1 MAPLR
6 HLTSI
11 NDLSNAEVEQVFA
24 LATRYLKQLGDPAL
38 PSRVAKSMTKGKGRI
53 LATLF
58 YEPSTRTRLSF
69 ESAMLRLGG
78 KTMASAD
85 PASSSAAKGESIA
98 DSVRMVSNYADVIVL
113 RHPRDGAA
121 RQAADYA
128 HVPVINGGDGAHE
141 HPTQTL
147 GDLFTLRQGRKSLK
161 GMNVA
166 LFGDLMNGRTVHS
179 LVYALARFDANVV
192 PMPALSMDLPAHVTW
207 RLTNE
212 FEHGPIRGVSAYD
225 RIDALYVT
233 RFQKERA
240 SNEGRDYPRIDPKF
254 LKDEKYAHTRL
265 LHPLPRV
272 DELDVALDR
281 DARAAHFTQAS
292 NAVPV
297 RMALL
302 SLILGIDGKLKRFAG
317 GFPKIGEEL
326 YEQAEDVGIRC
337 SNPKC
342 IVHEPMERQFTRNKF
357 YLMPF
362 DPPRLR
368 CYYCETDIEHF
379 VVASHGKDS
388 VYFASDADAAAQG
401 FAPKKAATRKAG

>member
-11 NDLSNAEVEQVFA
+11 NDLTNTEVEQVFA
-24 LATRYLKQLGDPAL
+24 LARRYLKELGDPAH
-38 PSRVAKSMTKGKGRI
+38 PARVAKSIQRGKGRI

-78 KTMASAD
+78 KTMSSAD
-85 PASSSAAKGESIA
+85 AASSSAAKGESIA
-98 DSVRMVSNYADVIVL
+98 DSVRMVSNYADVIVI

-128 HVPVINGGDGAHE
+128 HVPVINGGDGSHE

-179 LVYALARFDANVV
+179 LVYALARFEANVV
-192 PMPALSMDLPAHVTW
+192 PMQAPGMGLPEHVAW
-207 RLTNE
+207 RLANE
-212 FEHGPIRGVSAYD
+212 FKHGPVRNVSAYD

-254 LKDEKYAHTRL
+254 LEDRKYAKTRL

-281 DARAAHFTQAS
+281 DVRAAHFTQAAY
-292 NAVPV
+292 AVPV

-302 SLILGIDGKLKRFAG
+302 SLILGIDGKLKRFAD
-317 GFPKIGEEL
+317 GFPKTDADLYDQAGE
-326 YEQAEDVGIRC
+326 VGMRC
-337 SNPKC
+337 ANPKC
-342 IVHEPMERQFTRNKF
+342 IVHDPAERKFTRNKF

-362 DPPRLR
+362 AAPRLR

-379 VVASHGKDS
+379 IAASHGGDT
-388 VYFASDADAAAQG
+388 VYFATAADAEAQG
-401 FAPKKAATRKAG
+401 FAPKKKVATK